1 MRAWFWQ
8 YFASLFKDY
17 DRYFTRPSNVLAW
30 DFREVFDQKAFIEAN
45 DIDSDFYKDFFQT
58 RTWMVFL
65 EAKIAPETVEQ
76 VQTVKHF
83 DEWIQNL
90 DFGNLYNVSSSYF
103 PNSPFE
109 EKEEF
114 EYLFAPEKY
123 FHPQMSLQAYYMSSL
138 DTNDVKIEQWV
149 KTIEIQ
155 E

>member
-1 MRAWFWQ
+1 M
-8 YFASLFKDY
+8 S
-17 DRYFTRPSNVLAW
+17 W
-30 DFREVFDQKAFIEAN
+30 DFREVFDQREFIAAN
-45 DIDSDFYKDFFQT
+45 DIDSDFYKDFFTT

-76 VQTVKHF
+76 VQKMKHF

-90 DFGNLYNVSSSYF
+90 KQDTLFNVSSSYF
-103 PNSPFE
+103 PNSPLD

-114 EYLFAPEKY
+114 EYPFVPEKY
-123 FHPQMSLQAYYMSSL
+123 FHHKLSLQIYYMSSL
-138 DTNDVKIEQWV
+138 DTNDVKIENWV